1 MGNASVINA
10 SCYKKNSVVDDA
22 TDVAIHLPDQ
32 VTGSTIIQNDNL
44 QQKKSSKDSSKSK
57 KGLVKTNS
65 NRSSFKDN
73 AKELQ
78 KEVDN
83 LQNQL
88 KERTDRIQELELTI
102 KNNNNNNLE
111 ERSEFEKK
119 NGELE
124 SQLKTKNLN
133 LLEVEGKYT
142 STRLLATKSAKGFEA
157 LGVIIQYY
165 LKQVSLGITFLEC
178 PEKIGPGPKK
188 LRVFL
193 YIGIYFPS
201 FSSILL
207 SSSENIYLYIQK
219 KDVSVKIRFVKI
231 TITIFNHYFCRIIF
245 KLQPCGSC
253 VKTPTLSHD
262 PMFRL

>member
-32 VTGSTIIQNDNL
+32 VTESTIIQNDNL
-44 QQKKSSKDSSKSK
+44 QQKKSGKDSSKSK

-165 LKQVSLGITFLEC
+165 LKQVSL
-178 PEKIGPGPKK
+178 
-188 LRVFL
+188 
-193 YIGIYFPS
+193 
-201 FSSILL
+201 
-207 SSSENIYLYIQK
+207 
-219 KDVSVKIRFVKI
+219 
-231 TITIFNHYFCRIIF
+231 
-245 KLQPCGSC
+245 
-253 VKTPTLSHD
+253 
-262 PMFRL
+262 